1 MARSDGNGSAPKR
14 ELTLFDCFGLG
25 INGIIGS
32 GIFILPAALQRRAG
46 GMSPLAWLA
55 VGGLCT
61 LIALSFA
68 EAASRTDQSGGP
80 YRYAVD
86 AFGPLVGFAVG
97 WITMVSSLL
106 GYAAVAR
113 GFAEHAA
120 FLVGGAGNFLV
131 EASCVVAIVAAL
143 AAVNIIGIKPSARTG
158 DVLSVVKVG
167 GLLLFILVGIWHVKG
182 GTTHVAPSPL
192 PGERTG
198 IWAAAFAGLF
208 ACTGFEYVPVPAGET
223 KDPKRAIGLAM
234 SASVIG
240 ATLIYALIQ
249 WIAAATFP
257 AIGASERPIVD
268 AARSF
273 GGAAFGAVIAFVAT
287 LSALGFCSSSA
298 MVVPRYVETF
308 AQDRFLPRLFQARSA
323 RFGTPVAA
331 VIGVS
336 LLTAVLAIFLD
347 FTHLADVSNVAVVV
361 QYQST
366 CIAVLLWRRRDPS
379 ATGFRL
385 PLGPLIPLLS
395 LAGTIFFLLQVSRV
409 ELWFGAALLGV
420 GLVFGLVT
428 RLWPRRALQ

>member
-1 MARSDGNGSAPKR
+1 MATDAPAR
-14 ELTLFDCFGLG
+14 QLTLFDCFGLG
-25 INGIIGS
+25 INGVIGS

-68 EAASRTDQSGGP
+68 EAAARTDKSGGP

-86 AFGPLVGFAVG
+86 AFGPLIGFAVG

-120 FLVGGAGNFLV
+120 FLVGGAGNFMV
-131 EASCVVAIVAAL
+131 EAACVVAIVGAL
-143 AAVNIIGIKPSARTG
+143 AIINIVGIKPSARTG
-158 DVLSVVKVG
+158 DVLSVIKVG
-167 GLLLFILVGIWHVKG
+167 GLLLFIAVGIFHVHG
-182 GTTHVAPSPL
+182 GTLHVAPSPL

-223 KDPKRAIGLAM
+223 VDPKRAVGLAM
-234 SASVIG
+234 GVSVVG
-240 ATLIYALIQ
+240 ATLLYALIQ
-249 WIAAATFP
+249 WITAATLP
-257 AIGASERPIVD
+257 SLGASERPLVD
-268 AARSF
+268 AARAF
-273 GGAAFGAVIAFVAT
+273 AGNGFGAVIAFVAT
-287 LSALGFCSSSA
+287 LSALGFCASSA

-308 AQDRFLPRLFQARSA
+308 AQDRFLPQLLARRSP
-323 RFGTPVAA
+323 RFGTPLVSI
-331 VIGVS
+331 VGVS
-336 LLTAVLAIFLD
+336 LCVALLAIHLD

-385 PLGPLIPLLS
+385 PLGPVIPLLS
-395 LAGTIFFLLQVSRV
+395 LLGTFFFLFQVSRV
-409 ELWFGAALLGV
+409 ELWFGAALLGG
-420 GLVFGLVT
+420 GLVLGLVT
-428 RLWPRRALQ
+428 RLWSRRAMQ

>member
-1 MARSDGNGSAPKR
+1 MAETPARQ
-14 ELTLFDCFGLG
+14 LTLFDCFGLG

-46 GMSPLAWLA
+46 GLSPVAWLA

-68 EAASRTDQSGGP
+68 EAAARTDRSGGP
-80 YRYAVD
+80 YRYACD
-86 AFGPLVGFAVG
+86 AFGPLIGFAVG

-120 FLVGGAGNFLV
+120 FLVGGAGNFGV
-131 EASCVVAIVAAL
+131 EALAVVVIVGAL
-143 AAVNIIGIKPSARTG
+143 ALVNIVGIKPSARTG
-158 DVLSVVKVG
+158 DGLSIIKVG
-167 GLLLFILVGIWHVKG
+167 GLLLFIAVGIFHLHG
-182 GTTHVAPSPL
+182 GVSATPPSPL

-198 IWAAAFAGLF
+198 IWAAAFAGMF

-223 KDPKRAIGLAM
+223 VDPKRAIGLAM
-234 SASVIG
+234 GVSVVG
-240 ATLIYALIQ
+240 ATLIYALVQ
-249 WIAAATFP
+249 WIAVATLP
-257 AIGASERPIVD
+257 SLGASERPIVD
-268 AARSF
+268 AARAF
-273 GGAAFGAVIAFVAT
+273 AGPGFAALIAVVAT
-287 LSALGFCSSSA
+287 LSALGFCASSA

-308 AQDRFLPRLFQARSA
+308 AQDRFLPRLFQGRSA

-331 VIGVS
+331 IAAVS
-336 LLTAVLAIFLD
+336 LLVALLAIYLD

-366 CIAVLLWRRRDPS
+366 CIAVLLWRRRDPL

-385 PLGPLIPLLS
+385 PLGPTIPLVS
-395 LAGTIFFLLQVSRV
+395 LVGTLFFLLQVSRV
-409 ELWFGAALLGV
+409 ELYFGAALLGG
-420 GLVFGLVT
+420 GLVLGALV
-428 RLWPRRALQ
+428 RLWSRRAMQ